1 MLGIDPRA
9 ARIVWTVFMIVLLL
23 AVLYAIRRVILLFVF
38 AMFLAYLL
46 TPVVDFIDRHVS
58 RRRLPRNATLLAIY
72 LVLLTVIGIVATGIG
87 SRVGEEAVT
96 LASRIP
102 IYLRDPAQIDALPL
116 PWWLKQHRDLIL
128 GWTFEQIRTHSSDLM
143 PMLRSAGHG
152 ILSALGSAVLLVL
165 VPILSFFFLK
175 DAVSVRTWIFEHIEN
190 DPRRPRIE
198 GVLEDVHRLLG
209 SYIRALVLIS
219 LTTFVVFAVVL
230 TIMQVPY
237 SLLLSALAGVVE
249 FIPAAG
255 PLLAA
260 AVILTVALFAGYS
273 HLGWIVIFL
282 VIYRLFLDYV
292 LQPHFMREGV
302 ALPPLVIIF
311 GVLAGEQI
319 AGALGMFLSIP
330 VLAILR
336 ILYVRYQKTHP
347 ALP

>member
-1 MLGIDPRA
+1 
-9 ARIVWTVFMIVLLL
+9 
-23 AVLYAIRRVILLFVF
+23 
-38 AMFLAYLL
+38 
-46 TPVVDFIDRHVS
+46 VVDFIDRHVS

-72 LVLLTVIGIVATGIG
+72 LVLLTLIGIVATGIG

-128 GWTFEQIRTHSSDLM
+128 G
-143 PMLRSAGHG
+143 
-152 ILSALGSAVLLVL
+152 
-165 VPILSFFFLK
+165 LK